1 MPGRTK
7 WKIGKIFGK
16 RKIHKIY
23 NIELTQRYDN
33 QNSNAS
39 IWDFLL
45 YKTSI
50 ELMKRFNR
58 EKCYEFYYMII
69 KYLYNP

>member
-1 MPGRTK
+1 MPGRIK
-7 WKIGKIFGK
+7 WKIGKIFSK

-23 NIELTQRYDN
+23 NIELTQRYNN
-33 QNSNAS
+33 QNRNAS

-45 YKTSI
+45 YETSI
-50 ELMKRFNR
+50 ELIKHLIR
-58 EKCYEFYYMII
+58 EKCYEFYCMTI